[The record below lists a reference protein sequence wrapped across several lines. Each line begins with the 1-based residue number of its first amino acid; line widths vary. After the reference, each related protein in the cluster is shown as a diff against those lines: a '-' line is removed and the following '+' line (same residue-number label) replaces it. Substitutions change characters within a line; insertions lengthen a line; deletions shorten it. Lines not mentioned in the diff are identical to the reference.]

1 MSGVAGRRVTA
12 TLVLRTGA
20 GRRAGLRRV
29 SGTVWLPLNLGSGG
43 TAHPRRSQLS
53 AWSRFALT
61 CRRWKTL
68 RSLVEYQEGT
78 LTGLM
83 RYYASY
89 LIEKWGLVR
98 AEVTARKTKGAMWE
112 G

>member
-1 MSGVAGRRVTA
+1 M
-12 TLVLRTGA
+12 
-20 GRRAGLRRV
+20 
-29 SGTVWLPLNLGSGG
+29 
-43 TAHPRRSQLS
+43 
-53 AWSRFALT
+53 
-61 CRRWKTL
+61 
-68 RSLVEYQEGT
+68 EYQQGT

-83 RYYASY
+83 RYYDASY